1 MNRWRTEL
9 LVAVALLGWLA
20 APAQAG
26 HNPAACPEGAA
37 CVWDQTDFRGDRTE
51 VPSSGCL
58 DSRIRSAL
66 NGSDE
71 PLSFYMSGGCAGPVA
86 ATLAPGQAEPR
97 ISAGSAA
104 RGCSPTPVDS
114 CGGETP
120 APAP

>member
-1 MNRWRTEL
+1 M
-9 LVAVALLGWLA
+9 LVAVALLCWMA
-20 APAQAG
+20 VPAQAG

-58 DSRIRSAL
+58 DSRIRSAV

-71 PLSFYMSGGCAGPVA
+71 PLQFYMSGGCAGPVA
-86 ATLAPGQAEPR
+86 TTVQPGDEAAQV
-97 ISAGSAA
+97 SAGSAA
-104 RGCSPTPVDS
+104 RGCSPSPVDS

-120 APAP
+120 TP